1 MDYTVLINKDNL
13 LSSHYVPQDLV
24 ITDENEN
31 NFHNFNDPSL
41 KPMIDKNVYSYFL
54 KMQDDA
60 LKSGFH
66 IIIDSGYRSYDYQK
80 MVLDNLISK
89 VGVEEANS
97 LVAPP
102 GASEHQSGLAFDVAY
117 IINGNYSDKVEEKQ
131 IETKWL
137 FENAYKY
144 GFILRYPKGKEE
156 ITGYKFEP
164 WHYRFVGLELAN
176 LLKEENITLEEY
188 YLKKDYYDSLL
199 ETRIKVYKKRV

>member
-60 LKSGFH
+60 FKSGFH
-66 IIIDSGYRSYDYQK
+66 IMIDSGYRSYDYQK

-117 IINGNYSDKVEEKQ
+117 IINGNYSDKIEENQ

-176 LLKEENITLEEY
+176 LLQEENITLEEY